1 VEAKAQA
8 VYDEGAKCGLSLDA
22 TAKSGSTY
30 TVKVKLGIGKEALS
44 GSYKIDGLLMKKVDI
59 SPAGVATDASGK
71 WFGQM
76 NYYYNTAG
84 HPFYKRGTAFTT
96 SSGSTVYVITEYD
109 HVHVHMQSF
118 STTVDAAKLAAGS
131 LSEYSFSVDIP
142 YGDPSEWYFITS
154 VNKGGLA
161 PQTMNTQKVEFGA
174 TAALILAGGMQ
185 SCTPDEPNNTS
196 NTAPESYTQKV
207 LLEYFSGAW
216 CQYCPDGR
224 VVAEKLVTKFGDNK
238 FYPVTY
244 HIGDYL
250 ENPDGVATSQALNVA
265 GYPTGAISRVGGAVN
280 RTQWEAKAQAV
291 YDEGAKCG
299 LSLDATAR
307 LCSCV

>member
-1 VEAKAQA
+1 
-8 VYDEGAKCGLSLDA
+8 
-22 TAKSGSTY
+22 
-30 TVKVKLGIGKEALS
+30 
-44 GSYKIDGLLMKKVDI
+44 MKK
-59 SPAGVATDASGK
+59 
-71 WFGQM
+71 
-76 NYYYNTAG
+76 
-84 HPFYKRGTAFTT
+84 
-96 SSGSTVYVITEYD
+96 
-109 HVHVHMQSF
+109 F
-118 STTVDAAKLAAGS
+118 SILAA
-131 LSEYSFSVDIP
+131 
-142 YGDPSEWYFITS
+142 
-154 VNKGGLA
+154 
-161 PQTMNTQKVEFGA
+161 
-174 TAALILAGGMQ
+174 AALILAGGMQ
-185 SCTPDEPNNTS
+185 SCTPDEPSNTS

-224 VVAEKLVTKFGDNK
+224 VVAEKLVTKFGANK

-299 LSLDATAR
+299 LSLDATAKSGNTYTVKVK
-307 LCSCV
+307 LGIGKEALSGSYKIDGLLMKKVDISPAGVATDASGKWFGQMNYYYNTAGHPYYKKGTAYNTQSGSTVYIITEYDHVHVHMQSFSTSVDAAKLAAGSLSEYSFSVDIPYGDPSEWYFITSVNKGGLAPQTMNTQKVEFGATAAFD

>member
-1 VEAKAQA
+1 MKKFSILAAAALILAGGMQSCTPDEPNNTSNTAPESYTQKVLLEYFSGAWCQYCPDGRVVAEKLVTKFGDNKFYPVTYHIGDYLENPDGVATSQALNVAGYPTGAISRVGGAVNRTQWEAKAQA

-174 TAALILAGGMQ
+174 TAAF
-185 SCTPDEPNNTS
+185 D
-196 NTAPESYTQKV
+196 
-207 LLEYFSGAW
+207 
-216 CQYCPDGR
+216 
-224 VVAEKLVTKFGDNK
+224 
-238 FYPVTY
+238 
-244 HIGDYL
+244 
-250 ENPDGVATSQALNVA
+250 
-265 GYPTGAISRVGGAVN
+265 
-280 RTQWEAKAQAV
+280 
-291 YDEGAKCG
+291 
-299 LSLDATAR
+299 
-307 LCSCV
+307 

>member
-1 VEAKAQA
+1 MQSCTPDEPNNTSNTAPESYTQKVLLEYFSGAWCQYCPDGRVVAEKLVTKFGDNKFYPVTYHIGDYLENPDGVATSQALNVAGYPTGAISRVGGAVNRTQWEAKAQA

-174 TAALILAGGMQ
+174 TAAF
-185 SCTPDEPNNTS
+185 D
-196 NTAPESYTQKV
+196 
-207 LLEYFSGAW
+207 
-216 CQYCPDGR
+216 
-224 VVAEKLVTKFGDNK
+224 
-238 FYPVTY
+238 
-244 HIGDYL
+244 
-250 ENPDGVATSQALNVA
+250 
-265 GYPTGAISRVGGAVN
+265 
-280 RTQWEAKAQAV
+280 
-291 YDEGAKCG
+291 
-299 LSLDATAR
+299 
-307 LCSCV
+307 

>member
-1 VEAKAQA
+1 MKKFSILAAAALILAGGMQSCSPDEPNNTTTTAPESYTQKVLLEYFSGAWCQYCPDGRVVAEKLVTKFGANKFYPVTYHVGDYLENPDGVATSQALNVTGYPTGAISRVGGSVNRTQWDAKAQA

-22 TAKSGSTY
+22 TAKSGNTY

-76 NYYYNTAG
+76 NYYYNTSG
-84 HPFYKRGTAFTT
+84 HPYYRKGTAFQT

-109 HVHVHMQSF
+109 HTHVHMQSF
-118 STTVDAAKLAAGS
+118 SAAADAAKLAAGS

-142 YGDPSEWYFITS
+142 YGDPSEWYFIAS

-174 TAALILAGGMQ
+174 TAAF
-185 SCTPDEPNNTS
+185 D
-196 NTAPESYTQKV
+196 
-207 LLEYFSGAW
+207 
-216 CQYCPDGR
+216 
-224 VVAEKLVTKFGDNK
+224 
-238 FYPVTY
+238 
-244 HIGDYL
+244 
-250 ENPDGVATSQALNVA
+250 
-265 GYPTGAISRVGGAVN
+265 
-280 RTQWEAKAQAV
+280 
-291 YDEGAKCG
+291 
-299 LSLDATAR
+299 
-307 LCSCV
+307 

>member
-1 VEAKAQA
+1 MKKFSILAAAALILAGGMQSCTPDEPSNTSNTAPESYTQKVLLEYFSGAWCQYCPDGRVVAEKLVTKFGANKFYPVTYHIGDYLENPDGVATSQALNVAGYPTGAISRVGGAVNRTQWDAKAQA

-22 TAKSGSTY
+22 TAKSGLAY

-84 HPFYKRGTAFTT
+84 HPYYKKGTAFNTQ
-96 SSGSTVYVITEYD
+96 SGSTVYIITEYD
-109 HVHVHMQSF
+109 HTHVHMQSF

-131 LSEYSFSVDIP
+131 LSEYSFLVDIP

-174 TAALILAGGMQ
+174 TAAF
-185 SCTPDEPNNTS
+185 D
-196 NTAPESYTQKV
+196 
-207 LLEYFSGAW
+207 
-216 CQYCPDGR
+216 
-224 VVAEKLVTKFGDNK
+224 
-238 FYPVTY
+238 
-244 HIGDYL
+244 
-250 ENPDGVATSQALNVA
+250 
-265 GYPTGAISRVGGAVN
+265 
-280 RTQWEAKAQAV
+280 
-291 YDEGAKCG
+291 
-299 LSLDATAR
+299 
-307 LCSCV
+307 

>member
-1 VEAKAQA
+1 
-8 VYDEGAKCGLSLDA
+8 
-22 TAKSGSTY
+22 
-30 TVKVKLGIGKEALS
+30 
-44 GSYKIDGLLMKKVDI
+44 MKK
-59 SPAGVATDASGK
+59 
-71 WFGQM
+71 
-76 NYYYNTAG
+76 
-84 HPFYKRGTAFTT
+84 
-96 SSGSTVYVITEYD
+96 
-109 HVHVHMQSF
+109 F
-118 STTVDAAKLAAGS
+118 SILAA
-131 LSEYSFSVDIP
+131 
-142 YGDPSEWYFITS
+142 
-154 VNKGGLA
+154 
-161 PQTMNTQKVEFGA
+161 
-174 TAALILAGGMQ
+174 AALILAGGMQ
-185 SCTPDEPNNTS
+185 SCKPDEPSNTS

-224 VVAEKLVTKFGDNK
+224 VVAEKLVTKFGANK

-299 LSLDATAR
+299 LSLDATAKSGNTYTVKVK
-307 LCSCV
+307 LGIGKEALSGSYKIDGLLMKKVDISPAGVATDASGKWFGQMNYYYNTAGHPYYKKGTAYNTQSGSTVYIITEYDHVHVHMQSFSTSVDAAKLAAGSLSEYSFSVDIPYGDPSEWYFITSVNKGGLAPQTMNTQKVEFGATAAFD